1 METIE
6 TIENTLWFLT
16 NWRINILIPH
26 STLYW
31 YSHQIRLV
39 WPPDDFMRWRVT
51 EKTFFYSSV
60 SCRPIHLFLDY
71 VATIQQVV
79 VVVAVEGD
87 YIHTC
92 GL

>member
-1 METIE
+1 
-6 TIENTLWFLT
+6 
-16 NWRINILIPH
+16 
-26 STLYW
+26 
-31 YSHQIRLV
+31 
-39 WPPDDFMRWRVT
+39 MRWRVT

-87 YIHTC
+87 YIHVVFKTNNAIPFTISFS
-92 GL
+92 